1 MFFSKR
7 LKKEIELKGEDGEE
21 MIPLNVDLY
30 QTDDEIV
37 IYASLPGVS
46 LEDVHVFIRG
56 NNDTVV
62 VLADSRRPEN
72 LVYESEK
79 PKGKYLA
86 EDIIWGRYYR
96 KIILPVEISVSGV
109 EARLKNGILIL
120 RLPFLEANNNETGF
134 KIQVVELDDSAD

>member
-21 MIPLNVDLY
+21 MIPLDVDLFHA
-30 QTDDEIV
+30 DDEIV
-37 IYASLPGVS
+37 IYASLPSVF

-62 VLADSRRPEN
+62 VLADSRRPDN
-72 LVYESEK
+72 LVYELGI

-96 KIILPVEISVSGV
+96 KIILPASVSVSGV

-120 RLPFLEANNNETGF
+120 RLPLLQANDEKAGF

>member
-1 MFFSKR
+1 MKEGNN
-7 LKKEIELKGEDGEE
+7 LKDENAEE
-21 MIPLNVDLY
+21 MIPLDVDLY
-30 QTDDEIV
+30 QADDEIV

-56 NNDTVV
+56 QNDTVV
-62 VLADSRRPEN
+62 LLADSRRPEN

-96 KIILPVEISVSGV
+96 QIILPAEISISGA
-109 EARLKNGILIL
+109 EARLKDGVLIL
-120 RLPFLEANNNETGF
+120 RLPLLEANNDETGF
-134 KIQVVELDDSAD
+134 EIQVVELEDSAD